1 MTLDDAKR
9 YWWSDRNAE
18 TPRTSPDQL
27 LALVKADAARFD
39 KRVRFRDVR
48 EMVAAAIGV
57 ALIAPTAIHA
67 NGLARLGVVVVIA
80 AAVLIA
86 VKLSRAART
95 PFEAGV
101 DHPVAVALRAERSQL
116 NAQIHLLETVLWW
129 YVGPMWLGLV
139 MIIAGRG
146 GASWLTLGCSAAV
159 TVLSFVVLQ
168 LNAITARRYLRPRSD
183 DLSRLLA
190 EFDVSANAAG

>member
-1 MTLDDAKR
+1 
-9 YWWSDRNAE
+9 
-18 TPRTSPDQL
+18 
-27 LALVKADAARFD
+27 
-39 KRVRFRDVR
+39 
-48 EMVAAAIGV
+48 MVGAAIGV

-67 NGLARLGVVVVIA
+67 NGLTRLGVVVVIA

-86 VKLSRAART
+86 VKLSRAARA

-101 DHPVAVALRAERSQL
+101 DHPVAVALRAEWTQL
-116 NAQIHLLETVLWW
+116 NAQIRLLESVLWW

-139 MIIAGRG
+139 MIIAGRA

-159 TVLSFVVLQ
+159 TVLSLVVLQ
-168 LNAITARRYLRPRSD
+168 LNAIAARRHLRPRRD

-190 EFDVSANAAG
+190 EFDVSANSAR